1 LLRSPPD
8 ETVKPGLNQCFGPG
22 SDELDD
28 FHGGARLLAKALG
41 VALDLRELI
50 HRRRARETVLLPH
63 AFRGDVE
70 RIARALDKIVGYASP
85 GVKKSL
91 TTCDGE

>member
-70 RIARALDKIVGYASP
+70 RSGYASP